1 MAHKQPGAGENLL
14 LLLLVDRL
22 IDKDLATNATM
33 FQLDQVLY

>member
-1 MAHKQPGAGENLL
+1 MTHEQPGAGKDLL

-22 IDKDLATNATM
+22 IDKDLTTNAAV